1 MQPRVAWSRRALS
14 MSDRPVL
21 YVAVAAVAVAI
32 AAAAPASAARPVK
45 GAAYEYGP
53 TDIIT
58 DRTTSV
64 SFTVSRRGRTLT
76 DIFVNLPLPCS
87 NGRKRLGVFF
97 GQGQPAKLPVT
108 RDGNFSGTFALGPK
122 WLDAFAVSDEY
133 WLSGRF
139 TRRGKAAR
147 LVIRGRAVG
156 EGGTVC
162 DSGDRRVTARRAF

>member
-1 MQPRVAWSRRALS
+1 MQTRAAWSRRALS
-14 MSDRPVL
+14 ISGWPVV
-21 YVAVAAVAVAI
+21 YVAVAAVAI
-32 AAAAPASAARPVK
+32 ASAGAAPADAARPVK
-45 GAAYEYGP
+45 GADYESGS
-53 TDIIT
+53 TDIIGVN
-58 DRTTSV
+58 TTSV

-76 DIFVNLPLPCS
+76 DIFVNVPLPCS
-87 NGRKRLGVFF
+87 NGRKRIGLFF

-108 RDGNFSGTFALGPK
+108 RDGRFSGTFALGPK

-147 LVIRGRAVG
+147 LVIRGREVG

-162 DSGDRRVTARRAF
+162 DSGDRRVTARRAL